1 MRLIYVS
8 HCHIILYYNIYYNTR
23 RYVQKKTRL
32 TLYLSN
38 SFFSFFLYQNVH
50 VTEIPAC
57 TYIILY
63 QLAYVKFARVGY
75 FNDFSFLFV
84 CVFFTYLQFF
94 MYLFFFSIIMSSV
107 CVYIFSGTNNYLYTQ
122 NIIYQLNV
130 RFHLVRA
137 SIDLLFCFHNGCS
150 GSARPRLIFNIFNI
164 ELFSSE

>member
-8 HCHIILYYNIYYNTR
+8 HCHIILYYLYNIYYNTR

-63 QLAYVKFARVGY
+63 QLAYVKFVRVGY

-84 CVFFTYLQFF
+84 CVCVFFYVFVVF
-94 MYLFFFSIIMSSV
+94 YVFVFFSIIMSSV
-107 CVYIFSGTNNYLYTQ
+107 CVYIFSGTNNYLYT
-122 NIIYQLNV
+122 
-130 RFHLVRA
+130 
-137 SIDLLFCFHNGCS
+137 
-150 GSARPRLIFNIFNI
+150 
-164 ELFSSE
+164 